1 MSMMPMYEKAD
12 NPITYSVFEKG
23 INLPTYF
30 DLSEDDVKYI
40 CEKIKELL

>member
-1 MSMMPMYEKAD
+1 MYEKAD